1 MARLWKEKKKFI
13 NILSDFMKV
22 LIPLL
27 SEMENEEFLKRA
39 TEKAS
44 EVILL
49 LVVDTQPNQKF
60 GFTTSQITK
69 GRRLMENASSF
80 IGKKKKIEEIIEWGE
95 TDLKIINIAKLNQVD
110 KIVIKEQGE
119 NNFLFKGL
127 VEKIKSE
134 NIKVEVI

>member
-1 MARLWKEKKKFI
+1 
-13 NILSDFMKV
+13 MKV

-27 SEMENEEFLKRA
+27 SEMEDEDFLR
-39 TEKAS
+39 KAAEDAK

-69 GRRLMENASSF
+69 GRRLMETASNF
-80 IGKKKKIEEIIEWGE
+80 LGKKKKIEEIIEWGE

-110 KIVIKEQGE
+110 KIVIKNQSE
-119 NNFLFKGL
+119 NNLLFKEL
-127 VEKIKSE
+127 VEKIRSE
-134 NIKVEVI
+134 NIKLEVI